1 MQKLAR
7 TGDSKERARR
17 ADRASRQLRECT
29 KKKIAA
35 DAYSRMD
42 DFDKHLKAHFQSTRK
57 EEENLEDLP
66 IGAEAGATLNFVSTS
81 GDKDNASDDSSVEE
95 KSLAFTGSV
104 TWTKSASEAT
114 LRSRMLLHSQTGIA
128 SIEEAEKNARRPPS
142 PLAFYDY
149 GVINHPKPKS
159 AWAQRREHV
168 GHQTRMPER
177 AATSCGFYFPGPD
190 FKQGPYGAHMLDPI
204 LMPPRCWEPS
214 REAPDKYVDYI
225 RTNEARPSNTADTIF
240 QRRNNFAARPA
251 SAKCVR
257 ATRAHL
263 MKSQHINANLEHE
276 RENANLEKL
285 LHENG
290 TCEGK
295 WHDPR
300 LDPKKTHAPWKH
312 PPAIDHPTGDHSWIA
327 RAGNEAENL
336 ASSIIFGIQRALRE
350 NRSTLPRLFHAFTHG
365 QNALAQGVLR
375 VEDFM
380 EGLVRLHVL
389 DTVKVATKVLMDAMS
404 VIDPMF
410 DGYVYFPP
418 LREALRAADAFK
430 RHERDGSSSASATCS
445 GRRADATAVYS
456 DSLRMDVV
464 KVCEGK
470 TLNDFE
476 RMSAKFRNQ
485 QVELL
490 EQHGELKN

>member
-1 MQKLAR
+1 M
-7 TGDSKERARR
+7 G
-17 ADRASRQLRECT
+17 
-29 KKKIAA
+29 
-35 DAYSRMD
+35 
-42 DFDKHLKAHFQSTRK
+42 
-57 EEENLEDLP
+57 
-66 IGAEAGATLNFVSTS
+66 EAGATLNTASTS
-81 GDKDNASDDSSVEE
+81 GDKDNASDASSVEE
-95 KSLAFTGSV
+95 EK
-104 TWTKSASEAT
+104 TWTRSVSESA
-114 LRSRMLLHSQTGIA
+114 LRSKKPMRTQIGVT
-128 SIEEAEKNARRPPS
+128 SIDDEKNAKRPPS

-159 AWAQRREHV
+159 AWAQQREHV
-168 GHQTRMPER
+168 GHPTRLPER

-214 REAPDKYVDYI
+214 REAPDKYVDHT
-225 RTNEARPSNTADTIF
+225 RTNEARPANTSDTVF
-240 QRRNNFAARPA
+240 QRRDFAARPA

-257 ATRAHL
+257 STCAHS

-285 LHENG
+285 LFENG

-312 PPAIDHPTGDHSWIA
+312 PPALDHPVGDHSWIA

-336 ASSIIFGIQRALRE
+336 ASSIVFGIRRALQE
-350 NRSTLPRLFHAFTHG
+350 NHSTLPRLFHAFTHG
-365 QNALAQGVLR
+365 QKALAQGVLR

-389 DTVKVATKVLMDAMS
+389 DTVEVARKVLMDAMS

-410 DGYVYFPP
+410 DGYVYFPA

-430 RHERDGSSSASATCS
+430 RQERDASTASATCN
-445 GRRADATAVYS
+445 GRRADTTTLYS
-456 DSLRMDVV
+456 ESLPVDAV
-464 KVCEGK
+464 KVHERK
-470 TLNDFE
+470 SLWDFE
-476 RMSAKFRNQ
+476 RTAAKFRNQ
-485 QVELL
+485 QMELL
-490 EQHGELKN
+490 AQHGELKN